1 MDKNRSVGAAHQAK
15 GAVKETVGKVT
26 DDSKTQAER
35 AAEKAAGRVQN
46 AVVGAKDTVRDTV
59 KK

>member
-1 MDKNRSVGAAHQAK
+1 MGGAHQAK
-15 GAVKETVGKVT
+15 GAVKETVGKSTGDV
-26 DDSKTQAER
+26 KTQAEG

-46 AVVGAKDTVRDTV
+46 AVSGAKDTVWDTV

>member
-1 MDKNRSVGAAHQAK
+1 MDKNRIVGAAQVK
-15 GAVKETVGKVT
+15 GAVKETFGKVS
-26 DDSKTQAER
+26 DDAKAQAEG

-46 AVVGAKDTVRDTV
+46 AVGGAKDTVRDTV

>member
-1 MDKNRSVGAAHQAK
+1 VTGDAK
-15 GAVKETVGKVT
+15 TE
-26 DDSKTQAER
+26 AEG

-46 AVVGAKDTVRDTV
+46 AVGGAKDAMREAAE